1 MRYLIKG
8 NEIRSENAAKPPSAA
23 GKWLLA
29 WIQRLPS
36 NAEGLDLGCGKL
48 RYTIPLSRRLASVIA
63 VDSEIQL
70 TRQQKIGSRVCSIKQ
85 YVARHLSNVRVY
97 ASDDLKWQERRYDVI
112 LCSNVLSAIPLRGTR
127 IGLLKS
133 AYKCLRRDGIFLV
146 TSQFRNSHFSA
157 WKSQRNAEIYLDG
170 YLVHSSKR
178 TSFYGLLDAES
189 LRRLCTTVG
198 FDIIESGHTKE
209 TAYVLARRPVERK
222 GVTSQTIR
230 IKLFP
235 R

>member
-1 MRYLIKG
+1 MRYLVKG

-23 GKWLLA
+23 GKWLLG
-29 WIQRLPS
+29 WIRQLPS

-48 RYTIPLSRRLASVIA
+48 RYTIPLSRRIASVTA

-70 TRQQKIGSRVCSIKQ
+70 TRQQKIGSRVCSIGE
-85 YVARHLSNVRVY
+85 YVARHLPNVKVY
-97 ASDDLKWQERRYDVI
+97 PSDDLKWQKRRYDVI

-127 IGLLKS
+127 MGLLKS
-133 AYKCLRRDGIFLV
+133 AYKCLRRDGVFLV

-157 WKSQRNAEIYLDG
+157 WKSHPNAEIYLDG

-178 TSFYGLLDAES
+178 TSFYGLLDARS
-189 LRRLCTTVG
+189 LRRLCVIAG

-209 TAYVLARRPVERK
+209 TAYVLARRSVQRK
-222 GVTSQTIR
+222 GVVSRSIR
-230 IKLFP
+230 IKLF
-235 R
+235 